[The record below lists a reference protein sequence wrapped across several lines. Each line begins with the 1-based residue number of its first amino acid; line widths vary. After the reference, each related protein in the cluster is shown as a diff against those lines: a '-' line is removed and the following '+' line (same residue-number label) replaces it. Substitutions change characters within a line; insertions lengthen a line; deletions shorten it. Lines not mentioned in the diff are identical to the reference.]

1 MNKYIH
7 TRTNVHQRKNF
18 TFFYCFR
25 KVCVAMHKPLSQCP
39 SVKNWNLW
47 RKIKLK
53 GNTISTQLG
62 LFRFLHTY
70 ALIYLNANLEQAWSP
85 WYVICRTWVKSTFLL
100 ANWFLI
106 AAVPPRKMAC
116 LRAHFG
122 HKKVYIYFRH
132 MEYDFSIHKGSQ
144 KVQLF
149 YYSII
154 YCKYCKNIRT
164 SEDSLY
170 DLVLLIII
178 VRPIR
183 TCSDIKE
190 IGTFPTFSSLI
201 SKFEDIP
208 TKW

>member
-1 MNKYIH
+1 
-7 TRTNVHQRKNF
+7 
-18 TFFYCFR
+18 
-25 KVCVAMHKPLSQCP
+25 MHKLLSQCP
-39 SVKNWNLW
+39 SVKNWNLC

-70 ALIYLNANLEQAWSP
+70 PLIYLNANLEQAWSP

-106 AAVPPRKMAC
+106 AAVPPRRMAC

-122 HKKVYIYFRH
+122 HKKVQNNKFFDIWN
-132 MEYDFSIHKGSQ
+132 MISQ
-144 KVQLF
+144 FIRDLKKSNC
-149 YYSII
+149 SII
-154 YCKYCKNIRT
+154 LLSIVNTAET

-170 DLVLLIII
+170 DLVLLIIF

-201 SKFEDIP
+201 PKFEDIP